1 MQRSREYTKGP
12 YSDFELKV
20 AHMVLF
26 QFLRWHKCIFSFMLL
41 KCRILSNPRTSHLSA
56 FHSICACTGF
66 KRAIPSLKAGSYIKK
81 ENSSTGSHGSSQ
93 FTYCLVLH
101 ISSQLLFGD
110 YSKMKEKQKPKID
123 KHQKTNSLNCGISH
137 D

>member
-1 MQRSREYTKGP
+1 MKGP

-20 AHMVLF
+20 AHMVLV

-66 KRAIPSLKAGSYIKK
+66 KQAIQSLKAGSYKK
-81 ENSSTGSHGSSQ
+81 KKIGLLGLTVAHTSLIVW
-93 FTYCLVLH
+93 YCTFHCSYYLETTA
-101 ISSQLLFGD
+101 
-110 YSKMKEKQKPKID
+110 K
-123 KHQKTNSLNCGISH
+123 
-137 D
+137 